1 MINFDTFPTDTDP
14 QELIMN
20 VNHVRRQHDSQY
32 LLKVMADISGEKAVV
47 WGNDNIGFGDYQYL
61 YKTGKTGSWPIISFS
76 PSIENISIN
85 VLNGF
90 ANYEDSLEKIGKV
103 KHTDNTLVLHK
114 LSDIN
119 KPALEKFIKRVFHDI
134 QKAHKSM

>member
-1 MINFDTFPTDTDP
+1 MIDFETFPTDKDP
-14 QELIMN
+14 LELITS
-20 VNHVRRQHDSQY
+20 VNHVRRQHDSLY
-32 LLKVMADISGEKAVV
+32 LLKVMANISSDKAIV
-47 WGNDNIGFGDYQYL
+47 WGDDNIGFGEYQYV
-61 YKTGKTGSWPIISFS
+61 YKTGKSGAWPVISFS

-90 ANYEDSLEKIGKV
+90 ADYEDSLEKIGKV
-103 KHTDNTLVLHK
+103 KHTSNTLILHK

>member
-1 MINFDTFPTDTDP
+1 MIDFETFPTDQDP
-14 QELIMN
+14 LKLIESI
-20 VNHVRRQHDSQY
+20 NHVRRQHDSLY
-32 LLKVMADISGEKAVV
+32 LLKIMAEISGKDARV
-47 WGNDNIGFGDYQYL
+47 WGEDNIGFDEYQYV
-61 YKTGKTGSWPIISFS
+61 YKTGKTGVWPIISFT

-90 ANYEDSLEKIGKV
+90 KDYESSLTKIGAV
-103 KHTDNTLVLHK
+103 KHTPNTLILYK